1 MLSPVAIEKYKKECW
16 KEICTL
22 PTDLTGAGHDT
33 GKTTQRV
40 IYHGEIFPQVE
51 LSKRPPGAREPFR
64 LFKHLTSVRYYSDI
78 HGNNNR

>member
-33 GKTTQRV
+33 GKTTQGV
-40 IYHGEIFPQVE
+40 IYDGEIFPQVE
-51 LSKRPPGAREPFR
+51 L
-64 LFKHLTSVRYYSDI
+64 
-78 HGNNNR
+78 

>member
-51 LSKRPPGAREPFR
+51 L
-64 LFKHLTSVRYYSDI
+64 
-78 HGNNNR
+78 

>member
-1 MLSPVAIEKYKKECW
+1 MPVSATIANYYIYYSTGKNTNVGMLSPVAIEKYKKECW

-51 LSKRPPGAREPFR
+51 L
-64 LFKHLTSVRYYSDI
+64 
-78 HGNNNR
+78 